1 MNFRDTSR
9 RDSPEQFLQ
18 ISGWSVKTGNFRVCR
33 KINET
38 QVKTVAL
45 HIIRDT
51 LSLFVDK
58 VHSFEHSYIT
68 SSLSLQA

>member
-1 MNFRDTSR
+1 MNFCDTSR
-9 RDSPEQFLQ
+9 RGSPEQFLQ

-45 HIIRDT
+45 HIIC
-51 LSLFVDK
+51 
-58 VHSFEHSYIT
+58 HGY
-68 SSLSLQA
+68 